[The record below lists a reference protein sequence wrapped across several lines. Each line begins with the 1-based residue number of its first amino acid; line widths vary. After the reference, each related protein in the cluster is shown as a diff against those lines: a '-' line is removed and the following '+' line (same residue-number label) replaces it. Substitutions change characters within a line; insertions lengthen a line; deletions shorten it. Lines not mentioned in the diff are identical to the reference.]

1 MEKIVKKMESFTIC
15 GNWKLVGSSNTRGV
29 LYWSDLDVE
38 DHLKGRAVNIAK
50 HFQEVAQNDNH
61 VVWLELKCGI
71 DKRYKTDARKIR
83 WSREETARGYKNKSG
98 KKFYLSDCVSDDS
111 IMKLD
116 LAVPQA
122 GRWFDVSIRYFYK
135 QKKEGQEDI
144 KSALEDDID
153 EYKGV
158 DTLKSLK
165 RLYSV
170 YSLEKGNDR
179 QKKELIDFFNSK
191 TGYLNKQRSDLD
203 FLDMLEGHDIEAH
216 LDQIAINLKNVVPK
230 RMIKYVYTD
239 RPILIKYLRQQVEDQ
254 SNAFL
259 RSFKME

>member
-1 MEKIVKKMESFTIC
+1 MECFTIC

-50 HFQEVAQNDNH
+50 HFQQVAQTVLN

-83 WSREETARGYKNKSG
+83 WSRAEVARGYKQKSG
-98 KKFYLSDCVSDDS
+98 KRFDLVDCVTDDA

-116 LAVPQA
+116 LAVPHA
-122 GRWFDVSIRYFYK
+122 DRWFDVSIRYFYK
-135 QKKEGQEDI
+135 QGRESEEDI

-158 DTLKSLK
+158 DTLKALK

-170 YSLEKGNDR
+170 YSLEKGNES
-179 QKKELIDFFNSK
+179 QKKELIQFFNSK
-191 TGYLNKQRSDLD
+191 TGYLNKQRSDLE
-203 FLDMLEGHDIEAH
+203 FLNMLDGHDIHGH
-216 LDQIAINLKNVVPK
+216 LDQIAINLKNVVPE
-230 RMIKYVYTD
+230 RMIQHVYTD
-239 RPILIKYLRQQVEDQ
+239 RRTLIRYLRKKVETQ
-254 SNAFL
+254 SLEFL
-259 RSFKME
+259 RSLKLD